1 MEIGPIKKIKIGG
14 KVFPLAFPLRAM
26 IEMQNTVEGFDLND
40 VSKTTKDFSTLM
52 RMLWILA
59 DNGARLEGG
68 KLEEDLEWFTLHT
81 PVSTRKL
88 LAIQIAVIDTVAEW
102 MMMETEEEDE
112 WDREVDVVLQ
122 EIQKKRQT
130 TDSPG
135 EKSQPG
141 D

>member
-1 MEIGPIKKIKIGG
+1 MEIGTIKKIKIGG
-14 KVFPLAFPLRAM
+14 QVFPLAFPLRAM

-40 VSKTTKDFSTLM
+40 VSKSTKDFSALM

-68 KLEEDLEWFTLHT
+68 HLEEDLEWFTLHT
-81 PVSTRKL
+81 PVNTKKL
-88 LAIQIAVIDTVAEW
+88 LAIQLAVINTVAEW

>member
-1 MEIGPIKKIKIGG
+1 MEIGTIKKIKIGG

-40 VSKTTKDFSTLM
+40 VSKTAKDFSTLM

-59 DNGARLEGG
+59 DNGARLEGR
-68 KLEEDLEWFTLHT
+68 KLEEDLDWFTLNT
-81 PVSTRKL
+81 PVNTRKL
-88 LAIQIAVIDTVAEW
+88 LAIQLAVINTVAEW
-102 MMMETEEEDE
+102 MSMETEDEDE

>member
-1 MEIGPIKKIKIGG
+1 MEIGTIRKIKIGG

-59 DNGARLEGG
+59 DNGARLEGR
-68 KLEEDLEWFTLHT
+68 KLEEDLDWFTLNT
-81 PVSTRKL
+81 PVNTRKL
-88 LAIQIAVIDTVAEW
+88 LAIQLAVINTVAEW
-102 MMMETEEEDE
+102 MSMETEEEDE

>member
-1 MEIGPIKKIKIGG
+1 MEIGTIKKIKIGG

-59 DNGARLEGG
+59 DNGARLEGR
-68 KLEEDLEWFTLHT
+68 KLEEDLDWFTLNT
-81 PVSTRKL
+81 PVNTRKL
-88 LAIQIAVIDTVAEW
+88 LAIQLAVINTVAEW
-102 MMMETEEEDE
+102 MSMETEDEDE

>member
-14 KVFPLAFPLRAM
+14 KVFPLAFPLKAM
-26 IEMQNTVEGFDLND
+26 IEMQNAVEGFDLND
-40 VSKTTKDFSTLM
+40 VSKSTKDFSTMM